1 MRIIIDNKIPYIH
14 EAVLQLTTDV
24 VYVEGREFT
33 PELVREADVLIV
45 RTRTQCDRRLLEGS
59 NVKLIATATIGF
71 DHIDTAYCHEA
82 GIKWVNAPG
91 CNAASVAQYIESCLM
106 LLKMARL
113 EDLTRYTLGV
123 VGVGNVGKK
132 IADLGTQLGMR
143 VLLNDPPRAEQEG
156 PDGFVS
162 LQQIAE
168 ECDIISFHTPLNR
181 GGAHNTFHLANEEF
195 FGQLKRRPVII
206 NSGRG
211 EVIKTEILKAAM
223 DRQLVSEVILDV
235 WENEPSIDLELLSR
249 VVIGTPHIAGYSADG
264 KANATRMALEAV
276 AAFYG
281 LNMTFNIT
289 PPAPPQSIIKVD
301 SYDEAILRI
310 YDPRNDCD
318 ALRQAPD
325 KFEYLRG
332 HYPLRREKQAYQF
345 DID

>member
-1 MRIIIDNKIPYIH
+1 MRIVIDNKIPYIH

-24 VYVEGREFT
+24 IYAEGKDFT
-33 PELVREADVLIV
+33 PQLVREADVLIV
-45 RTRTQCDRRLLEGS
+45 RTRTLCNRALLEGS
-59 NVKLIATATIGF
+59 RVKLIATATIGF

-82 GIKWVNAPG
+82 GIKWTNAPG
-91 CNAASVAQYIESCLM
+91 CNAASVAQYIESCLT

-113 EDLTRYTLGV
+113 EDLSRYTLGV

-143 VLLNDPPRAEQEG
+143 VVLNDPPRAEQEG
-156 PDGFVS
+156 PEAFVS

-168 ECDIISFHTPLNR
+168 EADIISFHTPLNR
-181 GGAHNTFHLANEEF
+181 GGAHNTFHLANEAF

-211 EVIKTEILKAAM
+211 EVIKTEALKAAM
-223 DRQLVSEVILDV
+223 DCQLVSEVILDV

-264 KANATRMALEAV
+264 KANATSMALEAV

-281 LNMTFNIT
+281 LNMKFDIA
-289 PPAPPQSIIKVD
+289 PPAPLQPVIHTHI
-301 SYDEAILRI
+301 YDEAILRI

-332 HYPLRREKQAYQF
+332 HYPLRREKMAYQIVT
-345 DID
+345 D